1 MHGIRSWWRMSDP
14 QETIIIVNATLL
26 LKDSYGG
33 WEFQTGGLRIDKGK
47 IVQLGGAVE
56 PRAFT
61 DVPEER
67 IWDAQGAYII
77 PAFTNAHSH
86 SYTGLLK
93 RTVDRRTLDLYMLEV
108 TALGTDRSPDMIY
121 DSTLLHASELV
132 GWGFARTVDHF
143 SQRPFPTIEGM
154 EAAVQAYKDVGMKA
168 VIAPMFSDIPY
179 LQTLPNQKKNGSKG
193 QLQRAQTAREIYN
206 YEQMLRE
213 FSVRLQGSRN
223 VKVAVGV
230 DGPQRCSKE
239 TMEMTG
245 RLMRDLNVGWQ
256 THLLE
261 SHTQWAFGKERG
273 VSLPVFLDGYGLL
286 GPSTSLVHAI
296 WLTDEECSLI
306 ARAGSHVVHCP
317 TSNMHLGSGI
327 SPIQNYQRKGVKVFL
342 GSDGDN
348 CGTPSPYELMRTA
361 ARLSRLDGDNVNE
374 WWSARDA
381 FESQISVPALF
392 PEVLGNGRLCEGEP
406 ADLIVY
412 RQESFRLNSPEE
424 LFKEIVFYETG
435 RSVEAVMVEGIWKI
449 KDGVPV
455 RAWGDK
461 LARAQHRMD
470 EVLAESAEKLKQCE
484 KSFHQVLEATSA
496 SSALIKESW
505 GGSPRKIGL

>member
-1 MHGIRSWWRMSDP
+1 MSDP
-14 QETIIIVNATLL
+14 QETILIVNATLL
-26 LKDSYGG
+26 LEDSYGG
-33 WEFQTGGLRIDKGK
+33 LEFQTGGLRIDKGK
-47 IVQLGGAVE
+47 IVQLGMAVE
-56 PRAFT
+56 PGAFP
-61 DVPEER
+61 DFPEER

-108 TALGTDRSPDMIY
+108 IALGTDRSPEVIY

-132 GWGFARTVDHF
+132 GWGFARTADHF

-179 LQTLPNQKKNGSKG
+179 LQTLPNQKRNGSVE
-193 QLQRAQTAREIYN
+193 QLPHAQTADVTPN
-206 YEQMLRE
+206 YERLLRE
-213 FSVRLQGSRN
+213 FSVRLQGSTD

-239 TMEMTG
+239 LLEMTV
-245 RLMRDLNVGWQ
+245 RLMRDLDTGWQ

-273 VSLPVFLDGYGLL
+273 VSLPALLDGYGLL
-286 GPSTSLVHAI
+286 NPGTSLVHAI
-296 WLTDEECSLI
+296 WLTDEECRLI
-306 ARAGSHVVHCP
+306 ANAGSHIVHCP
-317 TSNMHLGSGI
+317 PSNMHLGSGI
-327 SPIQNYQRKGVKVFL
+327 SPIQSYKKNGVKVFL

-361 ARLSRLDGDNVNE
+361 ARLSRLDGDDFNG

-381 FESQISVPALF
+381 FESQISVSALF
-392 PEVLGNGRLCEGEP
+392 PEVLGKGRLREGEP
-406 ADLIVY
+406 ADLIAY
-412 RQESFRLNSPEE
+412 RRESFRLETPEE

-435 RSVEAVMVEGIWKI
+435 RSVEAVMVDGRWKI
-449 KDGVPV
+449 KNGVPV
-455 RAWGDK
+455 KAWADK
-461 LARAQHRMD
+461 LARAERRMD
-470 EVLAESAEKLKQCE
+470 EVLAESGEKLKQTE
-484 KSFHQVLEATSA
+484 KSFDQVLEATAA
-496 SSALIKESW
+496 SRALIKESW
-505 GGSPRKIGL
+505 GGDPRKIGL